1 MVVIGHAFLFQEVRQ
16 VIFWTHDALLT
27 THNDGRR
34 PIAVDQLSDSYDFN
48 KKLNVFFF
56 HKYIFIR
63 VVTNISILCTH
74 VKFLNYKKNILNAID

>member
-1 MVVIGHAFLFQEVRQ
+1 MVAIGHAFLFQEVRQ

-48 KKLNVFFF
+48 EKLNGFF
-56 HKYIFIR
+56 HKCIFIR

-74 VKFLNYKKNILNAID
+74 VKFLS